1 MTAIVR
7 RATAGMIAVL
17 AGCALAPAASAQV
30 VPALDAPDPGTTAK
44 ANASAKPNGNTAA
57 ANASST
63 GVGDATGNASA
74 TPNGSSARA
83 DATTPTGADT
93 SVGGGGSRGPNTML
107 IGVPAHFPP
116 PVPTVSPERTLAP
129 RERRNVAMATKWR
142 ARPARPRMDADGVL
156 HFAHGDGEPTVVC
169 APYRVCDISLE
180 PGESITDKP
189 DIGDPRWITHPRI
202 SGTGAGRTLH
212 VIVKPSDAG
221 IDANMVVQTDRR
233 TVSVRLVSRA
243 NDYMPFVKLDGPPD
257 GAAGGEAGDTTW
269 ASVIGAGTT
278 AAART
283 SVAATP
289 CDTPPVVPPDAYRIG
304 RGNVAWRPTQAYAV
318 STPVGMKTCI
328 DLPAHISSMDVPVL
342 VTLDSSGAEQ
352 VVSYRQQGRRLLVD
366 RLIDRA
372 VLVAGVGG
380 SQDSITIDRR
390 GYR

>member
-7 RATAGMIAVL
+7 RAAAGMVAVL
-17 AGCALAPAASAQV
+17 AGCSLAPAAAQII
-30 VPALDAPDPGTTAK
+30 PALGPDPGTN
-44 ANASAKPNGNTAA
+44 AN
-57 ANASST
+57 ANASSMPSGNTARAHASTT
-63 GVGDATGNASA
+63 GGGEAAGGASA
-74 TPNGSSARA
+74 TPDGSTARA
-83 DATTPTGADT
+83 NANTPTGTDT
-93 SVGGGGSRGPNTML
+93 VGSGGGGPSTTL

-116 PVPTVSPERTLAP
+116 PMSTLSPERTLAP

-142 ARPARPRMDADGVL
+142 ARPAHPRMDADGVL
-156 HFAHGDGEPTVVC
+156 HFMHGDGEPTVVC

-189 DIGDPRWITHPRI
+189 DIGDPRWVTHPRI

-212 VIVKPSDAG
+212 IIVKPSDAG

-257 GAAGGEAGDTTW
+257 GAPGSEAGDTTW
-269 ASVIGAGTT
+269 ASVIGTGT
-278 AAART
+278 AATART
-283 SVAATP
+283 ATAATP

-342 VTLDSSGAEQ
+342 VTLDSAGAEQ

-380 SQDSITIDRR
+380 GQDSITIDRR